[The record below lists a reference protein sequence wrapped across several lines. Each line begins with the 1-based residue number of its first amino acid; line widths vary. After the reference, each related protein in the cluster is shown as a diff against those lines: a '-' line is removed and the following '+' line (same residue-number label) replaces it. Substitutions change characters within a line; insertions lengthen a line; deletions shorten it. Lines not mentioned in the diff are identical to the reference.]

1 MTNVQFI
8 KHNDYIVG
16 VVCKGHTGYA
26 EYGKD
31 IVCASISAIVGS
43 ACLGITNVL
52 GINATIKRKDNDGYL
67 ELRLP
72 KKLSDELVVKSQII
86 FKTMLV
92 SLQDIQKGYP
102 SNINVEV

>member
-1 MTNVQFI
+1 MTDVKFYKNNNLI
-8 KHNDYIVG
+8 TG

-43 ACLGITNVL
+43 ACLGLTKVL
-52 GINATIKRKDNDGYL
+52 GIKAKIKRKDVDGYI
-67 ELRLP
+67 EIRLP
-72 KKLSDELVVKSQII
+72 KDISNENLLKAQIV
-86 FKTMLV
+86 FETMMV
-92 SLQDIQKGYP
+92 SLLDVQQGYP